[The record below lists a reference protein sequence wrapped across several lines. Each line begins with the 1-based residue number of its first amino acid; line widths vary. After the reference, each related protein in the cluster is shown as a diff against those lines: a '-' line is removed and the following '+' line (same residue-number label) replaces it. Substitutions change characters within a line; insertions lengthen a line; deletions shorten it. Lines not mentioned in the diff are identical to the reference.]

1 MERRLRL
8 VAVLGHILL
17 AGVQAQAEDAPSG
30 LCMNAA
36 EAAERAHGIP
46 SGLLRA
52 VGVVESGR
60 AAGGGVAAPWPW
72 VLDVDGKGAFFM
84 TRAAALSGLQ
94 SALSSGKASI
104 DVGCFQV
111 NLAQHPNA
119 FRSPDEA
126 LDPALNAN
134 YAARFLASLR
144 LSSPD
149 WETAVAR
156 YHSASAIGIS
166 YSASVMT
173 AWTGRPFTEP
183 AGPTPDPHVIHVAF
197 FMRLLRH
204 SRSARTAAASGLPVV
219 ITPD

>member
-8 VAVLGHILL
+8 VAVLCQVLL
-17 AGVQAQAEDAPSG
+17 AGVQAQAEDAPSD
-30 LCMNAA
+30 LCLNAA

-46 SGLLRA
+46 AGLLRA

-60 AAGGGVAAPWPW
+60 DAGGGVAPWPW
-72 VLDVDGKGAFFM
+72 VLDVDGKGAFFT
-84 TRAAALSGLQ
+84 TRAAALSGLKN
-94 SALSSGKASI
+94 ALSSRIVSI

-126 LDPALNAN
+126 LDPTLNAN
-134 YAARFLASLR
+134 YAAGFLAALR

-173 AWTGRPFTEP
+173 AWTGRPFTEA
-183 AGPTPDPHVIHVAF
+183 AGPTQDPHVIHVAF
-197 FMRLLRH
+197 FTRLLRL
-204 SRSARTAAASGLPVV
+204 SRRARTAAASGLPIV